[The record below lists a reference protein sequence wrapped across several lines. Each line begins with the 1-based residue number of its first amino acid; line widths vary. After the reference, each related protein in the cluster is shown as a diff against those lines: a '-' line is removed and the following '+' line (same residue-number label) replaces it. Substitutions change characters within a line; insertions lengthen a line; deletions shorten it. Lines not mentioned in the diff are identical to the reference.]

1 MKSGSLVELRRK
13 TRLEG
18 GVVLESGAVGILL
31 NRTYLAYDPK
41 DTRWTIL
48 IKGKVRK
55 CAQSEIIVVDDAGKR
70 W

>member
-1 MKSGSLVELRRK
+1 MLLKKGDMVRIRRGRWNADAGEL
-13 TRLEG
+13 G
-18 GVVLESGAVGILL
+18 MLL

-55 CAQSEIIVVDDAGKR
+55 CAQSEIIVVDDVGKR